1 MFIVKIGV
9 LSLVAVCLSYCSGR
23 TNAAGEK
30 LSCRSMQVEG
40 GYGYVVVYGA
50 DTLIYQPY
58 IPAIGEKTAFYIR
71 RRCFENRYIG
81 VSQVSG
87 ETTSYREPGGDC

>member
-1 MFIVKIGV
+1 MWQYAFLIVPGLRMPPEK
-9 LSLVAVCLSYCSGR
+9 SYPAVPC
-23 TNAAGEK
+23 K
-30 LSCRSMQVEG
+30 WKG

-58 IPAIGEKTAFYIR
+58 IPAIGEKTAFTS
-71 RRCFENRYIG
+71 EEDALKIG
-81 VSQVSG
+81 TLVCRVSG